1 MKMAGLT
8 RSCGPLPDGDLVN
21 AHHDRDRFSW
31 ANRNNPDA
39 RLPRDYSTQTVE
51 ASNSEGANST
61 DSRRDD
67 ESKATTPTNKRVNWE
82 HPYLGPDGVTY
93 MPSISDASNPRATMI
108 VSHSAAHPS
117 YGPDPLL
124 LKPEDIGFLKQAV
137 TSLYA
142 DQIRPYQSEVVRRL
156 KLLEPSTL
164 VTKNALHFFRILT
177 DTFIV
182 EKTNHSRMVVY
193 LKEKPAWFEGWI
205 DPKSEE
211 DPYPKPVWRELEQY
225 LTVLSLVATILH
237 ELNDPK
243 IVLPPYSSEEV
254 SNVDDSSHCENLP
267 SSSLAMVPFTANLL
281 RKLRKLL
288 RQAWQQD
295 QAQCSV
301 AASDSATKL
310 SAEALEEQTR
320 PLPLAIGS
328 RSAYLEKACQQ
339 ARLTRPPLSAESDM
353 QAGSPTRTP
362 DATPTHSPAEGFCSS
377 PPSSPLSQKQQD
389 VELAPPVTAIF
400 SSSPK
405 FFLTLA
411 VAADETVRFVTASES
426 LSSSP
431 DSDKFPSVGGKRHP
445 PRDTLDNH
453 EACQEVICSEVE
465 ESRSSTVDKEPD
477 GPSEG
482 QIKPKLSLLTNR
494 QVRQE
499 QAISV
504 LIQSVLLEA
513 YHSWTQTEE
522 VESACQHHGNA
533 NRSSTSSFHR
543 ETENEDESVESGKQK
558 VDAKRVA
565 TTPRHEDTAS
575 ERNAAPTILWMK
587 PKPAQTPST
596 AENVAPMVSTFPG
609 GTEKPKTW
617 RIEVTQTSTDATVEG
632 GSKEHFDE
640 HLSRPFEPLNVH
652 HVDRTGQR
660 QTVVVRSG
668 CGELERAPTSLSSPC
683 SMPASPMSK
692 TPMAR
697 LRSVTAPQPNCQ
709 DLSSA
714 IAAAL
719 PVARA
724 VALRVRAALA
734 KGITPDHFGGGRYGC
749 ALSLK
754 RHGPVSVRSFTLGC
768 LCHLVQLSVSRCFL
782 HYVGGLLQPCGSGFS
797 PTSLHPRPNG
807 ESLAQHATV
816 AAIAAAALAYLELL
830 LQGEVP
836 QGIEGLEGGEESD
849 LAGSTLPPY
858 LRLGEE
864 IHGNQAPLNQGHAW
878 AKDDS
883 AESQT
888 RSART
893 KGLTKIKTMAE
904 LRRLITNVLACNQR
918 AVLLSQLRGKLV
930 DMYGATLTPST
941 FHYYKLSD
949 LLLCELGDICS
960 IWCHG
965 DRQLVVHD
973 AAYQPDPSSCS
984 PGQRPTKIT
993 AFSLSRPPSLPSG
1006 FHHNANSPHRQQL
1019 YQGRERG
1026 HGGLGDHRF
1035 KLGSSHPELPS
1046 LVSVSSGTQQDGST
1060 ISEVNE
1066 ALRRLRQTQQSRGDM
1081 GRRVSPGERRHPF
1094 PDGCSAQGRQVYS
1107 GESTTRLDVPS
1118 LPRLSL
1124 PRPRL
1129 QYDNQ
1134 VREAMPTASFVSDAP
1149 KYEEALA
1156 GDLLHMQL
1164 LQLQQHRLGPDMNE
1178 HEPALALSAY
1188 SRPSRFLSP
1197 SSPCLFPPHLPKQAP
1212 ARGTSASAGF
1222 LSSYASTRNRDRAGS
1237 DRIFAP
1243 DGNSGTVQE
1252 LPGHSV
1258 TTDHDSPATQ
1268 SLLSASLLLL
1278 DGLAGLMRE
1287 ASSELEDNGAKFD
1300 IPDTRV
1306 RAEVPTSLP
1315 QLHARRHELETPTRH
1330 GQSRSYTALPLSP
1343 SLRPI
1348 VAPPENIQ
1356 CRWNSNPSNDFD
1368 CSVGRAASQPALW
1381 SQYDFDRSDILLPAL
1396 GAEEDA
1402 KYGFANGRPSSTL
1415 RSSGGADPSMAWSAS
1430 HPPEDSDVDQFDFN
1444 ATKTSYC
1451 LHLPPRRPGDELAA
1465 NKVQQHFP

>member
-8 RSCGPLPDGDLVN
+8 RSCGPPPDGDLVN
-21 AHHDRDRFSW
+21 AHHARDRFSW

-51 ASNSEGANST
+51 ASTSEGANSS
-61 DSRRDD
+61 DGRRDD

-211 DPYPKPVWRELEQY
+211 DPYPQPVWRELEQY

-243 IVLPPYSSEEV
+243 IVLPPYSSEET

-267 SSSLAMVPFTANLL
+267 TSSLAMVPFTANLF

-288 RQAWQQD
+288 RQARQQD
-295 QAQCSV
+295 QGQCFV
-301 AASDSATKL
+301 AASDGATKL
-310 SAEALEEQTR
+310 STEALEEQTR

-411 VAADETVRFVTASES
+411 VAADETVRFVTGSES
-426 LSSSP
+426 LSYSP
-431 DSDKFPSVGGKRHP
+431 YSDMLPSVGGKRNP
-445 PRDTLDNH
+445 LNDMLVNH
-453 EACQEVICSEVE
+453 EARQEEVCSQVE
-465 ESRSSTVDKEPD
+465 ESRSSTLDKEPA
-477 GPSEG
+477 GPSES
-482 QIKPKLSLLTNR
+482 QIKPKLPLLTDR

-499 QAISV
+499 QGISV

-513 YHSWTQTEE
+513 CHSWTQTDE
-522 VESACQHHGNA
+522 VESACQHHGDA

-543 ETENEDESVESGKQK
+543 EKENEYESLEAGKQK
-558 VDAKRVA
+558 VEAKRVA
-565 TTPRHEDTAS
+565 TVPKHEDTES
-575 ERNAAPTILWMK
+575 ERNAAPTIQRMK

-596 AENVAPMVSTFPG
+596 APVVSTFPV
-609 GTEKPKTW
+609 GTEKSETW
-617 RIEVTQTSTDATVEG
+617 RIEVTQTSTDATLEG

-640 HLSRPFEPLNVH
+640 HLSRPFESLNVH
-652 HVDRTGQR
+652 HVDRAGQR
-660 QTVVVRSG
+660 HTVGMRSG

-683 SMPASPMSK
+683 STPASPMSK
-692 TPMAR
+692 TPVAG
-697 LRSVTAPQPNCQ
+697 LRSVAAPQPNCR

-714 IAAAL
+714 TAAAL
-719 PVARA
+719 PLARA

-768 LCHLVQLSVSRCFL
+768 LCHLVQLSVSRSFL

-864 IHGNQAPLNQGHAW
+864 IHGNQPPFNHGHAW

-1006 FHHNANSPHRQQL
+1006 LHHNASSPHRQQL

-1026 HGGLGDHRF
+1026 LGGLGDQRF
-1035 KLGSSHPELPS
+1035 KLCSSHPALPS

-1066 ALRRLRQTQQSRGDM
+1066 ALRRLRETRQQSRGDM
-1081 GRRVSPGERRHPF
+1081 GRRLSPGDRRHPF
-1094 PDGCSAQGRQVYS
+1094 PDRYSAQGRHVYS
-1107 GESTTRLDVPS
+1107 GESPSRLDVPT

-1134 VREAMPTASFVSDAP
+1134 VREDMPTASLASDAP

-1164 LQLQQHRLGPDMNE
+1164 LQLQQQHLGPDMNE
-1178 HEPALALSAY
+1178 HEPAQPLSVL
-1188 SRPSRFLSP
+1188 SRSSRFLSP
-1197 SSPCLFPPHLPKQAP
+1197 SSPCLFPPHLPKQVPEKGA
-1212 ARGTSASAGF
+1212 SASAGF
-1222 LSSYASTRNRDRAGS
+1222 LSSYASTQNRDCAGS
-1237 DRIFAP
+1237 DRIFVP

-1258 TTDHDSPATQ
+1258 TTDHESPATQ

-1306 RAEVPTSLP
+1306 RAEVTASLP
-1315 QLHARRHELETPTRH
+1315 QLHARCHELESPTRH
-1330 GQSRSYTALPLSP
+1330 VQSRSYTALPLSP

-1356 CRWNSNPSNDFD
+1356 CRWNSNLSNDFD
-1368 CSVGRAASQPALW
+1368 GSVGRAASQPALW

-1402 KYGFANGRPSSTL
+1402 KCRFANESPSRTL
-1415 RSSGGADPSMAWSAS
+1415 RSSGGADPSMPWSAS
-1430 HPPEDSDVDQFDFN
+1430 YPPEDSDVDQFDFN

-1451 LHLPPRRPGDELAA
+1451 LHLPPRRPGDELATS
-1465 NKVQQHFP
+1465 NVQQHFA